1 MEKTKKLFAY
11 VVVFV
16 AIVSLFIAGITV
28 QNTLSYAAGSTT
40 YEGEITKVDGA
51 TKLDGTP
58 IAAGDIKII
67 FDNAKA
73 TIQQKSVI
81 SQAETEV
88 AQNTLGKAV
97 LDKIDEIAKT
107 IAKDQEVDHSAIVY
121 EKPFTVE
128 FVTEGPAKVT
138 FSTKDIADGVD
149 FILFKSKATGAWSVI
164 EPETAANAAMNA
176 PGDNNAVTF
185 KLPGSGTV
193 VFGHYSQAKAD
204 QVKAAKTADKDKA
217 CCTCCNKNCPFCSFL
232 CKDGKC
238 YCWTMYVVI
247 VLAAILVVLIVAL
260 VIVKAKAKKK
270 AVAAKEEPAEEVAA
284 ETEKKPEENEEK

>member
-16 AIVSLFIAGITV
+16 AIVSLFIAGISV
-28 QNTLSYAAGSTT
+28 NNTLTYAGNSTT

-58 IAAGDIKII
+58 VAATEIALVFFND
-67 FDNAKA
+67 KA
-73 TIQQKSVI
+73 TVQQKSGI

-88 AQNTLGKAV
+88 AQADLSKAV
-97 LDKIDEIAKT
+97 LDKIDEIAKA
-107 IAKDQEVDHSAIVY
+107 IAKDDTVTHEAIVY
-121 EKPFTVE
+121 EKPFMVE
-128 FVTEGPAKVT
+128 VNDNSPVKVT

-176 PGDNNAVTF
+176 GGSDSSITVR
-185 KLPGSGTV
+185 LPGSGTV

-204 QVKAAKTADKDKA
+204 EIKAGKGGNDA

-247 VLAAILVVLIVAL
+247 ALCAIFIVLVVVLIV
-260 VIVKAKAKKK
+260 VKSKKKK
-270 AVAAKEEPAEEVAA
+270 AIEAQPVEEIEE
-284 ETEKKPEENEEK
+284 ETEKKPEEENK